1 MKIFEKCMM
10 SCSDNKIA
18 SILLEEFSK
27 LEDKRRECI
36 RQDCKIYRFSL
47 PSNIKYTS
55 PIGFGLNENDIANN
69 ILTLITR
76 DYTNADIS
84 IKWIGEEKL
93 VEAKNKN
100 IKKETQIVQNFL
112 NNTRC
117 QYCDIVNNFEL
128 YGPDICK
135 NNNIKYL
142 FTNIGHIM
150 GNPVITILSSNGDV
164 GRINGELIKNGI
176 YKDCFDE
183 KGRGD
188 LSEILK
194 ILEKEFKNNDYDVII
209 NVFNGINSITKI

>member
-1 MKIFEKCMM
+1 MKNFEKCMM
-10 SCSDNKIA
+10 SCRDNKIA

-36 RQDCKIYRFSL
+36 RQDCKIYRFHL

-55 PIGFGLNENDIANN
+55 PIGFGLNKNDIANN
-69 ILTLITR
+69 ILTLVTR

-84 IKWIGEEKL
+84 IKWIGGEKL

-100 IKKETQIVQNFL
+100 IKKETQTVQNLL

-142 FTNIGHIM
+142 FTNMGRIM

-164 GRINGELIKNGI
+164 GRINGEIIKNGI

-188 LSEILK
+188 LSEISK

-209 NVFNGINSITKI
+209 NVFNGINSITK